1 MVRSRKWETGCSR
14 PPISRKLC
22 PLLFWLRFYIRGL
35 GGLATAKLLRRLH
48 KHLRILLQPFLNTRV
63 GFQKLLKL
71 GMICLEFLAVG
82 QPGIVG
88 KLLRESRMTA
98 EEFTEV
104 INIPAGRLVI
114 AVVLDPVEVLFLPH
128 ETVWVLGDLLAY
140 SRVLLQILLQ
150 RRMFLDKFFVLH
162 QRGVSAQLL
171 ADFRMTVGKT
181 IDALQFPTS
190 RVVVPPS
197 LTPIEALFLPH
208 KSVWVLGYLLAG
220 PRMLLQIFLQSGMV
234 LDKFVVRHQRGISAK
249 LLGDFR
255 MAVHEAIKARQ
266 LTTSR
271 VVVAPVVIPPVF
283 APIEALFLPHETVRV
298 LGYFL
303 SYSGMLLQIL
313 LQCGM
318 VLDKLLVRN
327 QRRISAQLLGH
338 FGMAVHKAI
347 KARNLST
354 GRVVVLRDGLCTTLG
369 RKLCTRGD

>member
-35 GGLATAKLLRRLH
+35 RALATAKLLRRLH

-104 INIPAGRLVI
+104 IHIPARRLVI

-128 ETVWVLGDLLAY
+128 ETVWVLGNLLAY
-140 SRVLLQILLQ
+140 CRMLLHILLQ
-150 RRMFLDKFFVLH
+150 RGMLLDKFLVL
-162 QRGVSAQLL
+162 
-171 ADFRMTVGKT
+171 
-181 IDALQFPTS
+181 
-190 RVVVPPS
+190 
-197 LTPIEALFLPH
+197 
-208 KSVWVLGYLLAG
+208 Y
-220 PRMLLQIFLQSGMV
+220 
-234 LDKFVVRHQRGISAK
+234 QRGISAK

-327 QRRISAQLLGH
+327 QRGISAQLLGH
-338 FGMAVHKAI
+338 FGMAFHKAI
-347 KARNLST
+347 KA
-354 GRVVVLRDGLCTTLG
+354 
-369 RKLCTRGD
+369 

>member
-128 ETVWVLGDLLAY
+128 ETVWVLGNLLAY
-140 SRVLLQILLQ
+140 CRMLLHILLQ
-150 RRMFLDKFFVLH
+150 RGMLLDKFLVLY
-162 QRGVSAQLL
+162 QRWISAQLL
-171 ADFRMTVGKT
+171 GDFRMTVGKT
-181 IDALQFPTS
+181 IEARQFPTS
-190 RVVVPPS
+190 RVVVPPI
-197 LTPIEALFLPH
+197 L
-208 KSVWVLGYLLAG
+208 
-220 PRMLLQIFLQSGMV
+220 
-234 LDKFVVRHQRGISAK
+234 
-249 LLGDFR
+249 
-255 MAVHEAIKARQ
+255 
-266 LTTSR
+266 
-271 VVVAPVVIPPVF
+271 
-283 APIEALFLPHETVRV
+283 APIEALFLPHETIRV
-298 LGYFL
+298 LGDFL

-313 LQCGM
+313 LQRGM
-318 VLDKLLVRN
+318 ILDKFLVRN
-327 QRRISAQLLGH
+327 QRGISAQLLGH

-347 KARNLST
+347 KARQLST
-354 GRVVVLRDGLCTTLG
+354 SRVVVLRDGLCTTLG
-369 RKLCTRGD
+369 RKLCIRGYQPEQGCESQQHQKGLDVQKCIFHKCCRPPG